1 MKPTL
6 TILTPI
12 YNRANLLPQVF
23 ACLQKQTDMD
33 FEWIIINDGSTDNS
47 LAVAQGFKTDSF
59 NIQVLNKPNGGKH
72 TALNYAHQYIHGKYV
87 LILDSDDSLTAHAV
101 GSIKI
106 EWKKYQ
112 HNTKIGMLI
121 FLRGDNKLKPFCIVT
136 QYNRPVDFITCKRTH
151 ILGRDCCEVIRTDLF
166 KQFSFPEFPG
176 EKFVSESALWNR
188 LSQDY
193 QCVYINKI
201 IYICKYLCDGLTQ
214 AGISMRIKNPRGG
227 MYVANTELTP
237 KNSLKKRLKYGIL
250 YTCYG
255 KFAGYTFRQLKEYC
269 SNKIIFYLTYLG
281 GILLYWYWK
290 NKFISQENDD

>member
-33 FEWIIINDGSTDNS
+33 FEWIIIDDGSIDNS
-47 LAVAQGFKTDSF
+47 LQVAQSFQTDLF
-59 NIQVLNKPNGGKH
+59 CIQVLSKPNGGKH
-72 TALNYAHQYIHGKYV
+72 TALNFTHPYIHGKYV
-87 LILDSDDSLTAHAV
+87 LILDSDDSLTENAV
-101 GSIKI
+101 DTVKR
-106 EWKKYQ
+106 EWQKYQ

-121 FLRGDNKLKPFCIVT
+121 FLRGNNKAIPFCTVS
-136 QYNRPVDFITCKRTH
+136 QYNRPVDFMTCKRTH

-188 LSQDY
+188 ISQDY
-193 QCVYINKI
+193 QCVYINQI
-201 IYICKYLCDGLTQ
+201 VYICAYLSDGLTQ
-214 AGISMRIKNPRGG
+214 AGRALRIKNPKGG

-237 KNSLKKRLKYGIL
+237 KNSLKKRLKYGML
-250 YTCYG
+250 YSCYG
-255 KFAGYTFRQLKEYC
+255 KFSGYTFKQLAKTC
-269 SNKIIFYLTYLG
+269 SNKTIFYTTYLVG
-281 GILLYWYWK
+281 LILHGYWK
-290 NKFISQENDD
+290 QKWQK